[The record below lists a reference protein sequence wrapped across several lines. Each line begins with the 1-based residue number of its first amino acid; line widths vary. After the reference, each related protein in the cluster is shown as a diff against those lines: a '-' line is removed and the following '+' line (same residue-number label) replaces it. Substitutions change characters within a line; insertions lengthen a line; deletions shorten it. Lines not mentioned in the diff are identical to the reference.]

1 MKAETATSSVPISS
15 GSFPELPSGH
25 FMTEFLSNIWR
36 YLKWGSLGLLIF
48 LILYTVYCV
57 FSVPDLCNLRTKNPE
72 TSAFI
77 EMRKEQWDD
86 KNLKRKIDRRWVPL
100 SAISR
105 NLKNA
110 VVAAEDPNFYQHHGL
125 DFYSIKIAFQENWEE
140 KKIVV
145 GASTITQQLM
155 KNLYLSPSQN
165 PLRKWKEA
173 ILALRVERCVKKGRI
188 LEIYLNSIEWGES
201 TYGVEAAARRY
212 FGKSAAGLDAAE
224 SALLAA
230 MIPNPIQRNPYKK
243 NPLLWRKKSTIL
255 GYMLRRGML
264 SKDQYQQAMHEKIQL
279 R

>member
-1 MKAETATSSVPISS
+1 MMA
-15 GSFPELPSGH
+15 F
-25 FMTEFLSNIWR
+25 FSNSWR
-36 YLKWGSLGLLIF
+36 YLKWGALSLVVF
-48 LILYTVYCV
+48 LILYTVYCM
-57 FSVPDLCNLRTKNPE
+57 FSVPDLCDLKTKNPE
-72 TSAFI
+72 SSAFI
-77 EMRKEQWDD
+77 EMRKEQWED
-86 KNLKRKIDRRWVPL
+86 KKLRRKIDRRWVPL
-100 SAISR
+100 SAISK

-110 VVAAEDPNFYQHHGL
+110 VVAAEDPNFYQHRGL

-173 ILALRVERCVKKGRI
+173 ILALRVERCIKKGRI
-188 LEIYLNSIEWGES
+188 LEIYLNTIEWGES

-212 FGKSAAGLDAAE
+212 FGKSAAALDAAE

-243 NPLLWRKKSTIL
+243 NPLLWRKKAAIL

-264 SKDQYQQAMHEKIQL
+264 SKAQYQQAMNEKIRL